1 MNFDYSMKITIVLK
15 SSINKV
21 IQKSPYS
28 ILSKNNNNENNIPH
42 FTKIYEHFKNLQ
54 NKADMNHTTS

>member
-1 MNFDYSMKITIVLK
+1 MSD
-15 SSINKV
+15 
-21 IQKSPYS
+21 
-28 ILSKNNNNENNIPH
+28 ENNIPH